1 MAFCLFV
8 LVPGVPALGAPPR
21 VHGVP
26 YESIVAVVDTDVVTQ
41 GELVAEWRIAR
52 ALSQGPEAITVPI
65 DKDALQPFL
74 DVLIARML
82 VAKEARR
89 MGVEAASDEAIEAR
103 VQALRKA
110 LGSPR
115 VYHQFLSQL
124 TMDPALLRAVLA
136 RDVQVER
143 YTEQR
148 LRTRLVAHRTMATA
162 PAVDPQQDAA
172 WAHARA
178 QWLDELRRAAD
189 IRLADESGR
198 LVRERWSTP

>member
-1 MAFCLFV
+1 MA
-8 LVPGVPALGAPPR
+8 
-21 VHGVP
+21 
-26 YESIVAVVDTDVVTQ
+26 YEHIVAVVDTDVVTM

-52 ALSQGPEAITVPI
+52 ALACGPEALSAPA
-65 DKDALQPFL
+65 DGAALQPFL

-103 VQALRKA
+103 GLALRQA

-115 VYHQFLSQL
+115 AYHQFLTQL
-124 TMDPALLRAVLA
+124 TLDPALLRAVLA

-148 LRTRLVAHRTMATA
+148 LRTRLVAHRTEAAT
-162 PAVDPQQDAA
+162 PAAEPQLDAA

-178 QWLDELRRAAD
+178 QWLEELRRAAD
-189 IRLADESGR
+189 IRLADEAGR